1 MASVY
6 ARKGILQ
13 VKYKTSDG
21 WKQKSTGLA
30 DTLENRVKV
39 KKELI
44 PALMQHLQNKVQKVE
59 KEPFEKYARL
69 YLLKKENFK
78 TYWEIHHRTEKIVE
92 FFKNRDIRKIKV
104 SELRAWISTF
114 KVKTKTIKGY
124 VTDARGIFDMALE
137 EEIISKNPFVHV
149 KVTKQEMESEEIIPF
164 SSDEVD
170 VMLASAPVPLRN
182 FLAIGFY
189 TGMRSGEILGLQLS
203 DIYESKIS
211 IRRSISKGV
220 VSTPKTVKSIR
231 EVPLFDV
238 LKPYVDEQVQIA
250 RKQKSFYLFSNN
262 RKHLYGVDSIRGK
275 KPYGAWAKLLS
286 DLDIPYRKIYNTRH
300 TFITAMLKSGE
311 LSVLEIAQIVGHT
324 NTKMILEN
332 YARFIRGEHLKI
344 SRSFDPFKSRG
355 DMDGDIRGDT
365 DKMQLS

>member
-1 MASVY
+1 MASIY

-30 DTLENRVKV
+30 DTPENRVKV
-39 KKELI
+39 KKELM
-44 PALMQHLQNKVQKVE
+44 PALMKHLENKVQKVE

-69 YLLKKENFK
+69 YLLKKENLK
-78 TYWEIHHRTEKIVE
+78 TYWEIHKRVEKVVK
-92 FFKNRDIRKIKV
+92 FFKNRDIREIRV
-104 SELRAWISTF
+104 SELRVWVSTF
-114 KVKTKTIKGY
+114 EVRTKTVKGY
-124 VTDARGIFDMALE
+124 VTDAKGIFDVALE
-137 EEIISKNPFVHV
+137 EEIVSKNPFVHI
-149 KVTKQEMESEEIIPF
+149 KVIKQEFETEDVIPF
-164 SSDEVD
+164 SPSEVD
-170 VMLASAPVPLRN
+170 AILASAPIQLRN

-189 TGMRSGEILGLQLS
+189 TGMRSGEIIGLQFS
-203 DIYESKIS
+203 DIHESKIS

-220 VSTPKTVKSIR
+220 VSTPKTAKSVR

-238 LKPYVDEQVQIA
+238 LKPYVDNQIQIA
-250 RKQKSFYLFSNN
+250 RKQKSFYLFSSEG
-262 RKHLYGVDSIRGK
+262 KHLYGSDSIRGK

-286 DLDIPYRKIYNTRH
+286 ELDIPYRKIYNTRH

-332 YARFIRGEHLKI
+332 YARFIKGEHLKI
-344 SRSFDPFKSRG
+344 SRSFDPFKR
-355 DMDGDIRGDT
+355 RGDT
-365 DKMQLS
+365 DGDICGDTEKKLIG